1 MKQKTH
7 PANGTGSGRSAEA
20 PKFSLYLDQDS
31 GESAIGAIGPDQA
44 ARIAQ
49 SMYPGSRV
57 MRILK
62 VSGP

>member
-1 MKQKTH
+1 MMNQYLITLDGPK
-7 PANGTGSGRSAEA
+7 GSMEIT
-20 PKFSLYLDQDS
+20 
-31 GESAIGAIGPDQA
+31 IGAIGPDQA

-62 VSGP
+62 ISGH

>member
-1 MKQKTH
+1 MNH
-7 PANGTGSGRSAEA
+7 
-20 PKFSLYLDQDS
+20 YLITLD
-31 GESAIGAIGPDQA
+31 GAKGFMEITIRAIGPAQA

-62 VSGP
+62 VSGQ